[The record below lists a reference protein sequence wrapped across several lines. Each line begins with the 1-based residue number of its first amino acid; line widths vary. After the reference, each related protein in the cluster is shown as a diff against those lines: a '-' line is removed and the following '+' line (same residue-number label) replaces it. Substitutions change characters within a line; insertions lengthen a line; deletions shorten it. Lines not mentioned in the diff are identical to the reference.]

1 MNAIVDPAA
10 LNRMPELWRRRGPL
24 ALVLLFWMV
33 EFGSLTFNRWLMEV
47 GDDSSFILPR
57 LCVTFAGIALS
68 LILMEAHRRLV
79 GRRLSVRLIAAILF
93 ALAGCL
99 AHSACNFVI
108 FALFMGQKNLDAF
121 TVQSYFQAVVQW
133 FWSYAALSALLL
145 SFIYAIE
152 LNTLQRV
159 THTAQIRALR
169 YQLNPHFMFNTL
181 NSIAALIGRGDA
193 ATAEHMI
200 ENLGDFLRATLSLD
214 PQQDI
219 PLGREIDL
227 QSLYLAIETLRFGE
241 RLRVHIDLPEEVRS
255 ALVPSLIV
263 QPLAENVVRHAV
275 GNSTRPIDFRMT
287 ARRDGGRLLVE
298 AVNSAPDGPVKPS
311 TGTGIGLV
319 NVAERLR
326 TRYGPDCD
334 FSAAPQADG
343 SFRVQF
349 SIPFQADI
357 GP

>member
-1 MNAIVDPAA
+1 MNAMVDPAA
-10 LNRMPELWRRRGPL
+10 LNRIPELWRRRGPL
-24 ALVLLFWMV
+24 ALVVLFWVV
-33 EFGSLTFNRWLMEV
+33 EFSSLTVNRWLTEA
-47 GDDSSFILPR
+47 GDDISFILPR
-57 LCVTFAGIALS
+57 LCVTGVGILLS
-68 LILMEAHRRLV
+68 LVMMEAHRRLV
-79 GRRLSVRLIAAILF
+79 GRRLSARLIAAILF

-99 AHSACNFVI
+99 THAACNFLI
-108 FALFMGQKNLDAF
+108 FALFMAQKNLDAF

-181 NSIAALIGRGDA
+181 NSIAALVGRGDA

-214 PQQDI
+214 AQQDI
-219 PLGREIDL
+219 SLGREIDL

-241 RLRVHIDLPEEVRS
+241 RLRVHIDVAEDVRP

-263 QPLAENVVRHAV
+263 QPLAENVIRHAV
-275 GNSTRPIDFRMT
+275 GNSTRPIDFRIA
-287 ARRDGGRLLVE
+287 ARREGGRLLVE
-298 AVNSAPDGPVKPS
+298 AVNSAPDGAVRPS

-326 TRYGPDCD
+326 TRYGPDCT
-334 FSAAPQADG
+334 FSAERQPDG
-343 SFRVQF
+343 GFRVQF
-349 SIPFQADI
+349 SIPFQAESA
-357 GP
+357 P